1 MKDFKAKIA
10 SIHEDLELR
19 RSLETE
25 EDNTPTFKDQDWILR
40 DAYTSIKNTIKK
52 FDREWYNK
60 NTEADPVNDLMAA
73 FKQVADLIES
83 RYNKDPRKTFLNA
96 AEDTEGNSN
105 FEQEVFDRL
114 SDIEA
119 EIETGQYSQE
129 DIVDQ
134 IADQIE
140 QETNQEVTTE
150 QGAVIETKV
159 EEYFA
164 MLNLSHPPH
173 RFSRDALAQR
183 PTEDRHTDSEDII
196 RGTWTETETELI
208 VNIHDVEDRISTVD
222 RDGTPRPGVMIRV
235 RAQMERLLRK
245 MGYDVEAPG
254 ETGKYKVQVLWPDK
268 TGKDIGEFKLVP
280 KTVNAAFARQPAAVR

>member
-1 MKDFKAKIA
+1 M
-10 SIHEDLELR
+10 
-19 RSLETE
+19 
-25 EDNTPTFKDQDWILR
+25 
-40 DAYTSIKNTIKK
+40 
-52 FDREWYNK
+52 
-60 NTEADPVNDLMAA
+60 
-73 FKQVADLIES
+73 
-83 RYNKDPRKTFLNA
+83 
-96 AEDTEGNSN
+96 
-105 FEQEVFDRL
+105 

-173 RFSRDALAQR
+173 RVSRDALAQR
-183 PTEDRHTDSEDII
+183 PTEDRHTASEDII
-196 RGTWTETETELI
+196 RGTWTETETELT
-208 VNIHDVEDRISTVD
+208 VNVYSEFADPEGKREMSGTISTVD
-222 RDGTPRPGVMIRV
+222 RDGTPRPGVMRRIEV
-235 RAQMERLLRK
+235 QMERLLRK
-245 MGYDVEAPG
+245 MGWDVEAPG
-254 ETGKYKVQVLWPDK
+254 KRGKYDLNVLWRDK
-268 TGKDIGEFKLVP
+268 TGKDIDEFTLVP